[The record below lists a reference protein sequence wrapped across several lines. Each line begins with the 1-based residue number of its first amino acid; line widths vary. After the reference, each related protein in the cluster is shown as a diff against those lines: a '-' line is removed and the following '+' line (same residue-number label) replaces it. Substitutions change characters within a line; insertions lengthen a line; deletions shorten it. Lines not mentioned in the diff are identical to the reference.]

1 MRLLNRVLLVM
12 LFSGHLLGVFAQDG
26 TTHNGFAVI
35 TLVSGTPAGLVSTE
49 TIENHS
55 GAEIEHTVLSPAP
68 LTTNASILVSV
79 GAIGD
84 NTTSIAVANP
94 STGSGGV
101 NLILTDTQG
110 NVVLNTTF
118 TLGPGGQLTRFLNEF
133 FATTPTRFTSPLLLT
148 VSSEIPVAI
157 LAFNFRA
164 SDFSAV
170 PLTSLATPTPV
181 AVQPLT
187 SQAVGSQP
195 LAQPVAPPSPSI
207 TSPVFSVGI
216 PSVPPPST
224 MVSPPVTITGIGAP
238 TFTGTAVTMGMVLL
252 PATATTTVPTIGG
265 PGALVFPQV
274 VTGGGWTTE
283 IAVGNTSAGTQV
295 IRIDFFSPTGVLLQS
310 VTGITIASRGVFF
323 VAANLGI

>member
-1 MRLLNRVLLVM
+1 MRFLNRVLLVM

-26 TTHNGFAVI
+26 TTHTGFAVI

-49 TIENHS
+49 TIENHTS
-55 GAEIEHTVLSPAP
+55 AGIEHTVLSPAP
-68 LTTNASILVSV
+68 LTTSASILVPV
-79 GAIGD
+79 GAIGA
-84 NTTSIAVANP
+84 NTTAIAVANP

-101 NLILTDTQG
+101 NLILTNTQG
-110 NVVLNTTF
+110 AVVLNTTF

-133 FATTPTRFTSPLLLT
+133 FATTPTGFTTPLLLT

-164 SDFSAV
+164 LDFTAV
-170 PLTSLATPTPV
+170 PLTSLSTPTPV

-187 SQAVGSQP
+187 SQAVGTQP
-195 LAQPVAPPSPSI
+195 LAQPVARPA
-207 TSPVFSVGI
+207 
-216 PSVPPPST
+216 PSVMFPGFGFSMPPM
-224 MVSPPVTITGIGAP
+224 MVTPPITITGIGIP
-238 TFTGTAVTMGMVLL
+238 TLTGNVTIGMANL

-274 VTGGGWTTE
+274 VTGGGWSTE

-295 IRIDFFSPTGVLLQS
+295 IRIDFFSPTGVLVQT
-310 VTGITIASRGVFF
+310 VTGITIAPQGVFF
-323 VAANLGI
+323 VTADLSI

>member
-26 TTHNGFAVI
+26 TTHTGFAVI

-49 TIENHS
+49 TIENHTS
-55 GAEIEHTVLSPAP
+55 AGIEHTVLSPAP
-68 LTTNASILVSV
+68 LTTSASILVPV
-79 GAIGD
+79 GAIGA
-84 NTTSIAVANP
+84 NTTAIAVANP

-101 NLILTDTQG
+101 NLILTNTQG
-110 NVVLNTTF
+110 AVVLNTTF

-133 FATTPTRFTSPLLLT
+133 FATTPTGFTTPLLLT

-164 SDFSAV
+164 LDFTAV
-170 PLTSLATPTPV
+170 PLTSLSTPTPV

-187 SQAVGSQP
+187 SQAVGTQP
-195 LAQPVAPPSPSI
+195 LAQPVARPA
-207 TSPVFSVGI
+207 
-216 PSVPPPST
+216 PSVTFPGFGFSMPPM
-224 MVSPPVTITGIGAP
+224 MVTPPVTITGIGIP
-238 TFTGTAVTMGMVLL
+238 MLTGNVTMGMANLSS
-252 PATATTTVPTIGG
+252 TATTTVPTIGG

-274 VTGGGWTTE
+274 VTGGGWSTE

-295 IRIDFFSPTGVLLQS
+295 IRIDFFSPTGVLVQT
-310 VTGITIASRGVFF
+310 VTGITIAPQGVFF
-323 VAANLGI
+323 VTADLSI

>member
-12 LFSGHLLGVFAQDG
+12 LFSGHLLGVFAQDR
-26 TTHNGFAVI
+26 TTHTGFAVI

-49 TIENHS
+49 TIENHG
-55 GAEIEHTVLSPAP
+55 GAEVEHAVLSPAP
-68 LTTNASILVSV
+68 LTTNASILVTV
-79 GAIGD
+79 GATGD
-84 NTTSIAVANP
+84 NSTAIAVANP
-94 STGSGGV
+94 SSGSGGV

-110 NVVLNTTF
+110 RVVLNTTF

-133 FATTPTRFTSPLLLT
+133 FATTPAGFTTPLLLT

-157 LAFNFRA
+157 LALNFRA
-164 SDFSAV
+164 FDFSAV
-170 PLTSLATPTPV
+170 PLTSLATPTPI

-195 LAQPVAPPSPSI
+195 LAQPVARPAPTVMFPGFGLGM
-207 TSPVFSVGI
+207 PAMA
-216 PSVPPPST
+216 PLPM
-224 MVSPPVTITGIGAP
+224 MVTPPVTITGIGTP
-238 TFTGTAVTMGMVLL
+238 TLTGTVTMGMAPL
-252 PATATTTVPTIGG
+252 PGTATTTVPTIGG

-283 IAVGNTSAGTQV
+283 VAVGNSSAGTLV

-310 VTGITIASRGVFF
+310 VTGITIAPQGVFF
-323 VAANLGI
+323 VTADLSI

>member
-26 TTHNGFAVI
+26 TTHTGFAVI
-35 TLVSGTPAGLVSTE
+35 TLVSGIPAGLVSTE
-49 TIENHS
+49 TIENQS
-55 GAEIEHTVLSPAP
+55 GAGVEHAVLSPAP

-79 GAIGD
+79 GANGG
-84 NTTSIAVANP
+84 NSTAIAVANP

-101 NLILTDTQG
+101 NLILTNTQG
-110 NVVLNTTF
+110 AVVLNTTF
-118 TLGPGGQLTRFLNEF
+118 TLGPGGQLTRFLSEF
-133 FATTPTRFTSPLLLT
+133 FGTTPTGFTTPLLLT

-164 SDFSAV
+164 FDFTAI

-187 SQAVGSQP
+187 SQAVGTQP
-195 LAQPVAPPSPSI
+195 LAQPTARPA
-207 TSPVFSVGI
+207 
-216 PSVPPPST
+216 PSVTFPGFGLAMAAMTPPPM
-224 MVSPPVTITGIGAP
+224 MVTPPVAITGIGTPAL
-238 TFTGTAVTMGMVLL
+238 TGTMTMGMALL
-252 PATATTTVPTIGG
+252 PRTATTTVPTIGG

-274 VTGGGWTTE
+274 VTGGGWSTE

-295 IRIDFFSPTGVLLQS
+295 IRIDFFSPTGVLVQS
-310 VTGITIASRGVFF
+310 VTGITIAPRGVFF
-323 VAANLGI
+323 VTADLGI